1 MFPLPERLRYLQPFR
16 RKFASRPPEEL
27 NEDSGFAPLMALLS
41 KRVRGLALAEAE
53 RLLAEDLAALREWLS
68 EPPQESDPLHFVFGV
83 SLAASPAD
91 LAKLIKEEA
100 EKPPEPEL
108 CLQMELPPGAKLR
121 PVEGAGESGRLVTL
135 KGLWL
140 AINALP
146 EEAVAN
152 LADDMHR
159 VFPGAIESEFPVRF
173 GDVTG
178 RKFVVKGESW
188 RGPFKKV
195 EYALAVPGGY
205 VHGSISAI
213 GKKVDEVKWDEAP
226 FEACFHT
233 LRVETK
239 LPVTG
244 S

>member
-1 MFPLPERLRYLQPFR
+1 M
-16 RKFASRPPEEL
+16 
-27 NEDSGFAPLMALLS
+27 
-41 KRVRGLALAEAE
+41 
-53 RLLAEDLAALREWLS
+53 S

-83 SLAASPAD
+83 SLVLSPAD
-91 LAKLIKEEA
+91 LAKHIKEEA

-121 PVEGAGESGRLVTL
+121 RVEGADESGNLVTL

-140 AINALP
+140 AISALP
-146 EEAVAN
+146 EQAAAN

-159 VFPGAIESEFPVRF
+159 IFPGAIESELPVRF

-178 RKFVVKGESW
+178 RKFVVRGESW

-205 VHGSISAI
+205 VHGSRSAI
-213 GKKVDEVKWDEAP
+213 GKRVDEVRWDEAP
-226 FEACFHT
+226 FEACFCT
-233 LRVETK
+233 LRVEAK
-239 LPVTG
+239 LPG
-244 S
+244 SAS